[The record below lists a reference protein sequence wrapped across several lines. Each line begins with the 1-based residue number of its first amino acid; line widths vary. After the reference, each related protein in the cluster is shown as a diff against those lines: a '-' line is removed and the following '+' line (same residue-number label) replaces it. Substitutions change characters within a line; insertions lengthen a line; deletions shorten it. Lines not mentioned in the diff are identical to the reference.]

1 MSKRHLLCLALVVSV
16 LAATP
21 LQAAQE
27 RSAGSG
33 QIIIVV
39 VDITGARVANATV
52 RLTRGRN
59 ARTGLVA
66 SDGTL
71 RLQDIEPGDWT
82 LTVTREGFE
91 PWSRR
96 VTVSPGV
103 IEAPV
108 TLQIAGVSE
117 TIEVQG
123 AARVVQDAI
132 RLNAPATGGTRLDI
146 PVRDLPVSLSLITQ
160 PLIQERGARTGME
173 ASEIAVG
180 VVAGLGVGS
189 IPGYAMRGF
198 HGNQVSLMRDGIRQN
213 TTSQSSRP
221 IDTFLLDRVEIL
233 KGPASVM
240 YGEGA
245 VGGAI
250 NIVSKSPQPRLGFEG
265 LVSYGSFGTT
275 QLGLGL
281 TGPISKTL
289 TARVDGS
296 LTTSDGYADRSD
308 QRLQALAGSLRWTPR
323 SDVLVSAATT
333 ISFDSTTSYY
343 GTPLINGAIDRR
355 TRYIN
360 YNMRDNLARS
370 ANSWNRLDADV
381 YLSPTWSLRNELF
394 VATHALDWR
403 NLEGYAYSPAT
414 NTVNTSSYFLIY
426 RDDLLTGDRFQA
438 RGNFNV
444 AGRPVRL
451 TSGFELQRNDLLRG
465 GLSDPTVRFS
475 VDPFNP
481 APIFDP
487 RKPYVI
493 DRDVLIGTAAGFTE
507 GMIELA
513 PSLKVIAG
521 LRGERIS
528 LNYVVPEGGGA
539 SGNGPGTSGEQT
551 YQAFTGRSGFVW
563 SATEGLNLYG
573 SFSRALEPTT
583 QLVFLSAEQQ
593 FFSMSPGKQWEV
605 GAKAT
610 AFADRLDATVAWFD
624 VGKSDILTTS
634 ILNGQLFPQQIGRQV
649 ARGLEVSVSTR
660 PTRGL
665 TITGDL
671 ALTDAKF
678 ADFTEQAGGVNF
690 SRDGNVP
697 PNVPEQVWSL
707 WASQQIGPFAASAT
721 VRHVGV
727 LLGNNANT
735 VRTGDFTT
743 LDAGLAWRLPRG
755 SRIAVRGRNLTDK
768 MYSIRSVSGGS
779 AFRLEAPRSFDVTMS
794 IRY

>member
-1 MSKRHLLCLALVVSV
+1 MRHSVHLALFVAM
-16 LAATP
+16 LTAIP
-21 LQAAQE
+21 LHAAQGPP
-27 RSAGSG
+27 AASG
-33 QIIIVV
+33 QLVIVV
-39 VDITGARVANATV
+39 ADVTGARVASATV
-52 RLTRGRN
+52 RVTRGRTVRN
-59 ARTGLVA
+59 GVA
-66 SDGTL
+66 GPDGTL
-71 RLQDIEPGDWT
+71 RLDNLEPGDWT
-82 LTVTREGFE
+82 LTVTREGFDQ
-91 PWSRR
+91 WSRR
-96 VTVSPGV
+96 VMVSPGIV
-103 IEAPV
+103 EVPV
-108 TLQIAGVSE
+108 TLRVAGISE
-117 TIEVQG
+117 TVEVLSEG
-123 AARVVQDAI
+123 AVIQDAI

-146 PVRDLPVSLSLITQ
+146 PVRDLPVSLSLITR
-160 PLIQERGARTGME
+160 PVIEERGARTGME

-180 VVAGLGVGS
+180 VVAGIGVGS

-198 HGNQVSLMRDGIRQN
+198 SGNQVSLMRDGIRQN
-213 TTSQSSRP
+213 TVSQSSRP

-281 TGPISKTL
+281 TGPIGRKI

-296 LTTSDGYADRSD
+296 LTTTDGYADRSD
-308 QRLQALAGSLRWTPR
+308 QKLQALAGSLRWTPR
-323 SDVLVSAATT
+323 SDVLISAVTT
-333 ISFDSTTSYY
+333 ISFDSTSSYY

-355 TRYIN
+355 TRYLN

-414 NTVNTSSYFLIY
+414 NTVNLSSYFLIY

-487 RKPYVI
+487 RKPYII
-493 DRDVLIGTAAGFTE
+493 DRDVLVGTAAGFTE
-507 GMIELA
+507 GMIEVA

-539 SGNGPGTSGEQT
+539 SGNAPGTSGEQT
-551 YQAFTGRSGFVW
+551 YNAVTGRSGFVW
-563 SATEGLNLYG
+563 SATERINLYG

-610 AFADRLDATVAWFD
+610 AFANRLDATVAWFD
-624 VGKSDILTTS
+624 IEKSDILTTS
-634 ILNGQLFPQQIGRQV
+634 IVNGQLFPQQIGRQV
-649 ARGLEVSVSTR
+649 AHGVEVSVSTR
-660 PTRGL
+660 PARGL

-671 ALTDAKF
+671 ALTDASF

-721 VRHVGV
+721 VRHVGT
-727 LLGNNANT
+727 LLGDNANA
-735 VRTGDFTT
+735 VRIGDFTT
-743 LDAGLAWRLPRG
+743 LDAGLAYRLPRG
-755 SRIAVRGRNLTDK
+755 SRITVRGRNLTDK
-768 MYSIRSVSGGS
+768 LYAIRSVSGGS